1 MNKQPWDGV
10 ERRKMARYLSQLD
23 GWALAFGCIVGWG
36 AFVMPGTTFLPVAG
50 PLGTIIAMVLS
61 AVIMVVIGSNYS
73 YLMIRRPGT
82 GGIYS
87 YTKEAFGRD
96 HAFLCSWFLSLSY
109 ISIVFLNA
117 TALFVVSRTLFGS
130 RMQFGFH
137 YQVAGYDVYGGEVLM
152 SALVLAVVGILFILK
167 KPLLQHLQ
175 TILAVILLLG
185 ALGITLICLPQVDM
199 NEIFAFGLGNHNTVT
214 VVMTIV
220 LLSPWAFVGFDVI
233 SLETAHFRFPKQ
245 KSKRIVFLSILMG
258 AFIYIAM
265 SVVSIVTVP
274 DGYGSWQEY
283 IGELESLTG
292 VHAVP
297 TFHAAWDIIG
307 VPGLVIMCITA
318 LAAILTGVIG
328 AYRATTRVL
337 STMAEDSILTP
348 KFLNTSFCITFIM
361 IISILISFLGRN
373 ALNWFVELTT
383 FGAIIGFGYSSASS
397 WKFARAEGDRKHQVS
412 GFIGTLIT
420 LLFAIVQ
427 LIPRITI
434 FETMGPQSFM
444 LLAMWCLLGFVFYW
458 RTMRKSVQSEY
469 RGVATSSTVLFCLL
483 LYSGAMWFVQKM
495 MEIRDPSQI
504 QDAIIHNG
512 IILLVIAGIGLTVMI
527 YIQRLM
533 FHRHEK
539 LERDIIRAEESS
551 LAKTRFLFNMS
562 HDIRTPMN
570 AIIGYTDAA
579 IKENQDP
586 KVGDHLF
593 KIKSSS
599 RHLMDLIDDI
609 LEMSRIE
616 SGKLELEPE
625 PEDLNRIL
633 EEMQTLFE
641 SRMREKQLDFT
652 VDASGV
658 VHPYVY
664 CDKKRL
670 NRVLFNIISNAYKF
684 TPEGGSI
691 RVTLSET
698 AGEGPESSSYQLSIR
713 DTGIGMSSEFAAKVF
728 TAFERERTS
737 TVSGIQG
744 TGLGMAITKSI
755 VDMMGGTIEVHT
767 APGKGTEFVVNAAFP
782 LAGREEV
789 EKEEDREEENSW
801 MAADF
806 SGMRLLL
813 VEDNEVNREIAAM
826 MLQEMGFQL
835 DHAENGKIAVEKI
848 RDSLPGEYDGVL
860 MDVQMPV
867 MDGYTA
873 TKKIRELEN
882 EELAAIPIIAMTANA
897 FKEDE
902 QAALAAGMQAHIAK
916 PLDMEKVWRT
926 LAEVFQKTG
935 QAV

>member
-1 MNKQPWDGV
+1 MSKQPWDGV

-50 PLGTIIAMVLS
+50 PLGTIIAMSLS

-117 TALFVVSRTLFGS
+117 TALFVISRTLFGN

-137 YQVAGYDVYGGEVLM
+137 YRVAGYDVYGGEVLL
-152 SALVLAVVGILFILK
+152 SILVLVIVGLLFILK

-199 NEIFAFGLGNHNTVT
+199 NEIFAFGLGNHNTMS

-245 KSKRIVFLSILMG
+245 RSKRIVFLSILMG
-258 AFIYIAM
+258 AFVYIAM

-283 IGELESLTG
+283 IGELETLTG
-292 VHAVP
+292 VQAVP

-348 KFLNTSFCITFIM
+348 RFLNTSFCITFIM
-361 IISILISFLGRN
+361 VISILISFLGRN
-373 ALNWFVELTT
+373 ALEWFVELTT
-383 FGAIIGFGYSSASS
+383 FGAIIGFGYSSASA
-397 WKFARAEGDRKHQVS
+397 WKFAKSEGEKKHQIT

-420 LLFAIVQ
+420 ISFAIVQ
-427 LIPRITI
+427 LIPKITV
-434 FETMGPQSFM
+434 FDTMGPQSFM
-444 LLAMWCLLGFVFYW
+444 LLAAWCLLGFGFYW
-458 RTMRKSVQSEY
+458 RTMRQSVQSEY

-483 LYSGAMWFVQKM
+483 LYSGAMWFVQKLM
-495 MEIRDPSQI
+495 AVRDPSRI
-504 QDAIIHNG
+504 QDTIIHNG
-512 IILLVIAGIGLTVMI
+512 VILLVIAMIGMAVMI
-527 YIQRLM
+527 YIQQLM
-533 FHRHEK
+533 FRRHEK
-539 LERDIIRAEESS
+539 LERDIIRAEEGS
-551 LAKTRFLFNMS
+551 LAKTQFLFNMS

-586 KVGDHLF
+586 MVGEHLS

-599 RHLMDLIDDI
+599 GHLMDLIDDI

-616 SGKLELEPE
+616 SGKLELEPG
-625 PEDLNRIL
+625 PEDLDQL
-633 EEMQTLFE
+633 MEEMRTLFD
-641 SRMREKQLDFT
+641 SRMKEKDLDFT
-652 VDASGV
+652 VDVSGIR
-658 VHPYVY
+658 HPYVY
-664 CDKKRL
+664 CDKKRM

-691 RVTLSET
+691 SVTLSED
-698 AGEGPESSSYQLSIR
+698 AGETPETASYTFSIR
-713 DTGIGMSSEFAAKVF
+713 DTGIGMSPEFAAKVF

-755 VDMMGGTIEVHT
+755 VDMMGGTIDVQT
-767 APGKGTEFVVNAAFP
+767 APGEGSEFIVKTVLP
-782 LAGREEV
+782 LADKADVDEQEIREEDNRWRRV
-789 EKEEDREEENSW
+789 DL
-801 MAADF
+801 
-806 SGMRLLL
+806 SGKRLLL

-826 MLQEMGFQL
+826 MLQQMGFQL
-835 DHAENGKIAVEKI
+835 DYAENGKIAVDKI
-848 RDSLPGEYDGVL
+848 RDSQPGDYDGVL

-873 TKKIRELEN
+873 TKEIRALEN
-882 EELAAIPIIAMTANA
+882 DKLAAIPIIAMTANA

-916 PLDMEKVWRT
+916 PLDMEKVWRI
-926 LAEVFQKTG
+926 LAEVFTQTG